1 MRKLGVQEI
10 EDIALGAAV
19 LGTGGGGDPHIG
31 KLMAIQ
37 AVREYGP
44 VELIDLEQVP
54 DDAIIMPLAMMGAP
68 TVIVEKIPNGDEFPR
83 VYHALKQYLGREV
96 YATMPIEAGGVN
108 SMIPVASAARLGIP
122 LVDADGM
129 GRAFPELQMV
139 TFHLGGITAT
149 PMAMTDEKG
158 NLIILSTVTNLWT
171 EHLARS
177 ATVVMGG
184 SAMIAIYPLTGAQAR
199 EWAIRGIVTRTEEI
213 GKTLRL
219 WGRRPGS
226 VRSQAAALRRDLPPV
241 VATMPGGVAGE
252 ECAGGASTGRRAGP
266 GEVPEGD
273 VVQAV
278 LALTAGYLLFRGK
291 VVDVARR
298 TVGGFARGEAV
309 LEGLDEFRG
318 QSMRIHFQN
327 ENLIALRDGEV
338 RATVPDLITV
348 LDAETARPITTE
360 GLRYGYRAV
369 VVGMPCD
376 SRWRTPRGLETV
388 GPRYFGYD
396 VDYIPIEQRMA
407 GQRG

>member
-1 MRKLGVQEI
+1 VRKLGAQEV

-31 KLMAIQ
+31 KLMALQ
-37 AVREYGP
+37 AIEEYGR
-44 VELIDLEQVP
+44 VDLIDLDEVP
-54 DDAIIMPLAMMGAP
+54 DDALLMPLAMMGAP

-83 VYHALKQYLGREV
+83 VYHALRQFLGKEV

-139 TFHLGGITAT
+139 TFHLGGIGAT

-158 NLIILSTVTNLWT
+158 NLLILSTVSNMWT

-184 SAMIAIYPLTGAQAR
+184 SAMIAIYPITGAQAKQ
-199 EWAIRGIVTRTEEI
+199 WGIRGSVSKAEEI
-213 GKTLRL
+213 GRTLRL
-219 WGRRPGS
+219 WSKQEGAIRT
-226 VRSQAAALRRDLPPV
+226 QAATLQRDAWSSRP
-241 VATMPGGVAGE
+241 E
-252 ECAGGASTGRRAGP
+252 ECAKADGAGP
-266 GEVPEGD
+266 GD
-273 VVQAV
+273 ALQAI
-278 LALTAGYLLFRGK
+278 LQLTGGYLLFRGK

-298 TVGGFARGEAV
+298 TVGGFARGEAR
-309 LEGLDEFRG
+309 LEGTDEFRG
-318 QSMRIHFQN
+318 RSMCIQFQN
-327 ENLIALRDGEV
+327 ENLIATCDGEV
-338 RATVPDLITV
+338 LATVPDLITV

-360 GLRYGYRAV
+360 GLRYGCRAV
-369 VVGMPCD
+369 VVGIPCD
-376 SRWRTPRGLETV
+376 PKWRTPAGLRTV

-396 VDYIPIEQRMA
+396 VEYIPLEQRMA
-407 GQRG
+407 ERSRW